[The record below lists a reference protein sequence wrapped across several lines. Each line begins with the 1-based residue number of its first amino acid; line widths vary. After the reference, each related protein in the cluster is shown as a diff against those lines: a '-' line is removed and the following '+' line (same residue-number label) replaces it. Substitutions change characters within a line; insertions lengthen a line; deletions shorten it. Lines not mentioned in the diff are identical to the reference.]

1 MYMCKSEAKS
11 NGASFGC
18 AEYEAQEPRPG
29 TSKNIEVYGRTPR
42 DRFGGLS
49 R

>member
-18 AEYEAQEPRPG
+18 AEYEAQEPGNDGEPDIKGPPG
-29 TSKNIEVYGRTPR
+29 FRCG
-42 DRFGGLS
+42 
-49 R
+49 